1 MGFKIPNYTE
11 AVSAGVGDQAEP
23 DSVDFQILGNP
34 SNGVVFDPTNY
45 AANGLVTKTSTTSN
59 SVNVAPYKVIID
71 GVYYHNDS
79 PSITVLLDGG
89 DANKRFDLV
98 VIPKAAPTVP
108 TFRKGTSSSTN
119 PQFPTIVDG
128 DVVLAAIYRSGSGA
142 AGYIDTPNIVD
153 KRLFI
158 SSNSTWVNAN
168 EPTLVANSDGA
179 KAANGDIWITTANA
193 AFGKSNV
200 WVKSAGTWENLAEYT
215 AISSANAANNLVLRD
230 ASGNFSA
237 GTITASLTGNVSG
250 NVSGSSGSTTGNA
263 ATATNANNANTV
275 ANLAVHGGRNN
286 EQNKVVR
293 TDGSGYLQTGYINSD
308 SGYNENINSS
318 PDRIWGS
325 NGGGDSY
332 LRAYRTSALNVSS
345 ANTAN
350 TAAYAGYSNYAGY
363 LYDTGTG
370 YYWSMQPGNYWGT
383 NAGVQAS
390 EFLATNTISGS
401 HFRASGTY
409 TYFGLSCLRVINS
422 SEVYSQAVSGRT
434 VLISSNLTL
443 GTSVSS
449 RKFKENIAEYTDLTK
464 RILNV
469 NPVTFDYKSEHIEE
483 DSQDTRFNQFGLIAE
498 DMHDAGLNHLV
509 HYDKENKPEAINYTM
524 LAVEL
529 LGVIK
534 QQETAITSL
543 TARIEA
549 LEAQ

>member
-34 SNGVVFDPTNY
+34 SNGVVFDLTNY
-45 AANGLVTKTSTTSN
+45 ATNGVVTKDSTPTN
-59 SVNVAPYKVIID
+59 TVNVAPYKVIID

-98 VIPKAAPTVP
+98 VIPKATPLVP

-128 DVVLAAIYRSGSGA
+128 DVVLAAIYRAGSGA

-158 SSNSTWVNAN
+158 SSNSTWINAN

-215 AISSANAANNLVLRD
+215 AISSANTANNLVLRD

-237 GTITASLTGNVSG
+237 GTITANLVGNVTG
-250 NVSGSSGSTTGNA
+250 TVTGSSGSTTGNA

-332 LRAYRTSALNVSS
+332 LRAYRTSALNVNS
-345 ANTAN
+345 AN
-350 TAAYAGYSNYAGY
+350 AAISATSATYARY
-363 LYDTGTG
+363 LYDPGTG
-370 YYWSMQPGNYWGT
+370 YYWSMLPGNYWGT
-383 NAGVQAS
+383 NAGVEAS
-390 EFLATNTISGS
+390 EFLATDNVSGS
-401 HFRASGTY
+401 HFRAGGTY

-434 VLISSNLTL
+434 VLISPNLTL

-509 HYDKENKPEAINYTM
+509 HYDKTDKPEAINYTM

>member
-45 AANGLVTKTSTTSN
+45 AANGAVTKTSTTSN
-59 SVNVAPYKVIID
+59 TVNIAPYKIIID

-79 PSITVLLDGG
+79 NSITVALDGG
-89 DANKRFDLV
+89 DADKRFDLV

-158 SSNSTWVNAN
+158 SSNTTWINAN

-215 AISSANAANNLVLRD
+215 AISSANTANNLVLRD

-286 EQNKVVR
+286 ESNKIVR
-293 TDGSGYLQTGYINSD
+293 TDGNGYLQTGYINAGGAPYD
-308 SGYNENINSS
+308 ENTNAS

-332 LRAYRTSALNVSS
+332 LRTYRTSALNVS
-345 ANTAN
+345 T
-350 TAAYAGYSNYAGY
+350 AGYA
-363 LYDTGTG
+363 
-370 YYWSMQPGNYWGT
+370 T
-383 NAGVQAS
+383 NAGTATSLSNEGSNILRNAGLWQIQSGIDTPIVYANNIEVGLIGSYSAETGGGTALIRVSNGAVRVTNSRRELKNEIADFDNGLEIINQLRPRTFKWKDQPNDP
-390 EFLATNTISGS
+390 EFEK
-401 HFRASGTY
+401 
-409 TYFGLSCLRVINS
+409 GLHRDYIEHGFIVEEIG
-422 SEVYSQAVSGRT
+422 EVSTDLLNYIPDTDG
-434 VLISSNLTL
+434 
-443 GTSVSS
+443 S
-449 RKFKENIAEYTDLTK
+449 RKPVMWKTNDVIS
-464 RILNV
+464 ILV
-469 NPVTFDYKSEHIEE
+469 K
-483 DSQDTRFNQFGLIAE
+483 
-498 DMHDAGLNHLV
+498 
-509 HYDKENKPEAINYTM
+509 
-524 LAVEL
+524 AVQEL
-529 LGVIK
+529 SAKV
-534 QQETAITSL
+534 
-543 TARIEA
+543 EA

>member
-45 AANGLVTKTSTTSN
+45 ATNGAVTKTSTTSN
-59 SVNVAPYKVIID
+59 TVNIAPYKIIID

-79 PSITVLLDGG
+79 NSITVALDGG

-158 SSNSTWVNAN
+158 SSNTTWINAN

-179 KAANGDIWITTANA
+179 KATNGDIWITTANA

-200 WVKSAGTWENLAEYT
+200 WVKSAGTWENLAKYT
-215 AISSANAANNLVLRD
+215 AISSANTANNLVLRD

-293 TDGSGYLQTGYINSD
+293 TDNNGYLQTGYINSD
-308 SGYNENINSS
+308 SGYNENTNAS

-332 LRAYRTSALNVSS
+332 LRTYRTSALNVSTAGYAGS
-345 ANTAN
+345 AGTAGSLAANGVNFGLNASNSWGTGNTNMHCANTFDVTFIGSYSAEYGN
-350 TAAYAGYSNYAGY
+350 GVPFVRVDNGALRQTASKREYKNSIE
-363 LYDTGTG
+363 D
-370 YYWSMQPGNYWGT
+370 
-383 NAGVQAS
+383 VQNG
-390 EFLATNTISGS
+390 LTI
-401 HFRASGTY
+401 
-409 TYFGLSCLRVINS
+409 
-422 SEVYSQAVSGRT
+422 
-434 VLISSNLTL
+434 ISSLRPRYFKWNERENDSPLT
-443 GTSVSS
+443 
-449 RKFKENIAEYTDLTK
+449 KEINNSFRDVGFIAEEVLETSAELVFYEKTKTTDK
-464 RILNV
+464 DGKIIDDPNG
-469 NPVTFDYKSEHIEE
+469 E
-483 DSQDTRFNQFGLIAE
+483 
-498 DMHDAGLNHLV
+498 LV
-509 HYDKENKPEAINYTM
+509 PSMWKAN
-524 LAVEL
+524 
-529 LGVIK
+529 GVIAILVK
-534 QQETAITSL
+534 AVQELSAKV
-543 TARIEA
+543 EA